1 MKRLLLKIIVSCVLL
16 ALLLWRVPLGEIGA
30 HMRLFHAV
38 TLWAVVSLSL
48 ACWGIAAVRQ
58 WCLLPEFR
66 YRDLLYVT
74 FIAKFYATILPGQIA
89 GDVVKAY
96 RLGRQSSRAGH
107 AEAATVLDRGLGLL
121 ALFIA
126 SAIASLYSTRLPMPL
141 RLFFICGA
149 IGVATGGAAIG
160 SPLFRG
166 LLIERLL
173 AGRRGRIAA
182 FIHEFS
188 LALHDQLRRPGMLL
202 AAMLPAILF
211 HGVCIAMQVLL
222 GDDLGIKLG
231 WADWTVIYAGVSLLM
246 LLPVSVAG
254 LGLREG
260 GYVGLLALFGYKA
273 SAALSLSFVIL
284 GAALVAALVGGGL
297 ELVSLLNRVRASS
310 DASHHSSGR

>member
-1 MKRLLLKIIVSCVLL
+1 MKKLLLKIAVSCVLL
-16 ALLLWRVPLGEIGA
+16 ALLLWRVPLGEIGV
-30 HMRLFHAV
+30 HMRSFRAA
-38 TLWAVVSLSL
+38 TLLLVVGLSL

-74 FIAKFYATILPGQIA
+74 FIAKFYATVLPGQIA

-107 AEAATVLDRGLGLL
+107 AESATLLDRGLGLFT
-121 ALFIA
+121 LFVI
-126 SAIASLYSTRLPMPL
+126 SAIASLYSTNLPLPL

-149 IGVATGGAAIG
+149 IGIAVGGALVG
-160 SPLFRG
+160 SSLFRG
-166 LLIERLL
+166 VWVERLL
-173 AGRRGRIAA
+173 ASRRGRIGA
-182 FIHEFS
+182 FVREFS
-188 LALHDQLRRPGMLL
+188 LALHDHLRRPGMLL

-211 HGVCIAMQVLL
+211 HAACIAMQVLL

-231 WADWTVIYAGVSLLM
+231 WADWTVVYAGVSLVM

-284 GAALVAALVGGGL
+284 GTALVAALVGGGL
-297 ELVSLLNRVRASS
+297 ELVTMVNHARASS
-310 DASHHSSGR
+310 DTTHRPTGQ

>member
-1 MKRLLLKIIVSCVLL
+1 MKKFLLKIAVSCVLL

-30 HMRLFHAV
+30 HMRSFHAI
-38 TLWAVVSLSL
+38 TLWVVVSLSL

-74 FIAKFYATILPGQIA
+74 FIAKFYATVLPGQIA

-96 RLGRQSSRAGH
+96 RLGRQSTRTGH
-107 AEAATVLDRGLGLL
+107 AEAATVLDRGLGLF
-121 ALFIA
+121 ALFVV
-126 SAIASLYSTRLPMPL
+126 SAIASLYSSRLPLPL

-149 IGVATGGAAIG
+149 IGIAAGGAMIG
-160 SPLFRG
+160 SSLFRG
-166 LLIERLL
+166 VLVERLL
-173 AGRRGRIAA
+173 ATRRGRIAA
-182 FIHEFS
+182 FVREFS
-188 LALHDQLRRPGMLL
+188 LALHDQLRRPCMLL

-211 HGVCIAMQVLL
+211 HAACVVMQVLL

-231 WADWTVIYAGVSLLM
+231 WADWTIVYAGVSLVM

-297 ELVSLLNRVRASS
+297 ELVSTIHRVRASS
-310 DASHHSSGR
+310 NTTHHSTGQ